1 MLGKPWDQLCHDEK
15 IEELNRDLQDV
26 RSRSNHNVTVG
37 NQELVLLKDRLNKLE
52 AFVSAL
58 DIRLKALERGQAP

>member
-1 MLGKPWDQLCHDEK
+1 MPGKPWDQLSPDEK

-26 RSRSNHNVTVG
+26 RGRSNHNVTVG
-37 NQELVLLKDRLNKLE
+37 SQELALLKDRLNKLE